1 MLREPDAT
9 LGRPERQ
16 VVPFQQ
22 AEAPPGLDAAQPEQ
36 VVLGANRARPARR
49 RMSLLTVLAVGVVV
63 GVCVLAIFADRIAP
77 YDPLEGNYGVVRQ
90 APTAQHWFGTDD
102 VGRDVLTRLI
112 YGARISLAVGF
123 AAVLVGDLTGFI
135 WGVTSGYLG
144 KRFDLISQRLLEVV
158 LAFPGLIL
166 ATMLLLVMGA
176 GLQTVIIAIAVT
188 RVPSGTRVI
197 RSVALATREMV
208 YVEAARVSG
217 ASSVRIMLRHIA
229 PACVA
234 PFLVVLS
241 ASLGIAIT
249 TEAALSFV
257 GVGVPPPAPSWGT
270 MLSGAAVGKFN
281 PLWWLALFPGLAI
294 TVTVLAV
301 NLAGDSL
308 RDYLDP
314 QLRHRVE

>member
-1 MLREPDAT
+1 MVGEPNAVLERAERAPSRVEQQPRAGAVWDRLGLRRLSP
-9 LGRPERQ
+9 
-16 VVPFQQ
+16 
-22 AEAPPGLDAAQPEQ
+22 
-36 VVLGANRARPARR
+36 
-49 RMSLLTVLAVGVVV
+49 LAVVAVGIVLIMIVVAV
-63 GVCVLAIFADRIAP
+63 FAERIAP
-77 YDPLEGNYGVVRQ
+77 YDPLAGDYSVIRQ
-90 APTAQHWFGTDD
+90 PPSATHWFGTDD
-102 VGRDVLTRLI
+102 VGRDVLSRLI

-123 AAVLVGDLTGFI
+123 GAVIIGDLIGLI
-135 WGVTSGYLG
+135 WGIASGYLG
-144 KRFDLISQRLLEVV
+144 RRFDLLSQRLLEVV

-176 GLQTVIIAIAVT
+176 GVQTVILAIAIT
-188 RVPSGTRVI
+188 RVPSSTRVI
-197 RSVALATREMV
+197 RSIALATREMV

-217 ASSVRIMLRHIA
+217 ASTPRIMLRHIA

-234 PFLVVLS
+234 PFLVIFS

-281 PLWWLALFPGLAI
+281 PLWWLAVFPGLAI
-294 TVTVLAV
+294 TITVLAI

-308 RDYLDP
+308 RDFLDP
-314 QLRHRVE
+314 QLRRRVN

>member
-1 MLREPDAT
+1 MIVLA
-9 LGRPERQ
+9 L
-16 VVPFQQ
+16 F
-22 AEAPPGLDAAQPEQ
+22 AEQ
-36 VVLGANRARPARR
+36 V
-49 RMSLLTVLAVGVVV
+49 
-63 GVCVLAIFADRIAP
+63 AP
-77 YDPLEGNYGVVRQ
+77 YDPLAGDYSVVRQ
-90 APTAQHWFGTDD
+90 PPSAQHWLGTDD
-102 VGRDVLTRLI
+102 VGRDVLSRLI

-123 AAVLVGDLTGFI
+123 GSVLIGDMIGLI
-135 WGVTSGYLG
+135 WGIASGYLG
-144 KRFDLISQRLLEVV
+144 RRFDLLSQRLLEVV

-176 GLQTVIIAIAVT
+176 GVQTVILAIAIT
-188 RVPSGTRVI
+188 RVPSSTRVI

-217 ASSVRIMLRHIA
+217 ASAPRIMLRHIA

-234 PFLVVLS
+234 PFLVIFS

-257 GVGVPPPAPSWGT
+257 GVGVPPPAPSWGV

-281 PLWWLALFPGLAI
+281 PLWWLAVFPGLAI
-294 TVTVLAV
+294 TLTVLAI

-308 RDYLDP
+308 RDFLDP
-314 QLRHRVE
+314 QLRRRVG

>member
-1 MLREPDAT
+1 MTDRVA
-9 LGRPERQ
+9 RVQSPERTRAS
-16 VVPFQQ
+16 Q
-22 AEAPPGLDAAQPEQ
+22 AEPEAALSGL
-36 VVLGANRARPARR
+36 RARPVARR
-49 RMSLLTVLAVGVVV
+49 RISLLTALAVGVIFL
-63 GVCVLAIFADRIAP
+63 VCFVAIFAEQIAP
-77 YDPLEGNYGVVRQ
+77 YDPLEGNYSAVRQ
-90 APTAQHWFGTDD
+90 APTAAHPLGTDD
-102 VGRDVLTRLI
+102 VGRDVLSRLI

-123 AAVLVGDLTGFI
+123 GAVLVGDLIGFL

-144 KRFDLISQRLLEVV
+144 KRFDLISQRLLEVI

-176 GLQTVIIAIAVT
+176 GIQTVIVAIAVT
-188 RVPSGTRVI
+188 RVPGGTRVI
-197 RSVALATREMV
+197 RSVALATKQML
-208 YVEAARVSG
+208 YVESARVAG
-217 ASSVRIMLRHIA
+217 ASTLRIMLRHVA
-229 PACVA
+229 PACIA

-281 PLWWLALFPGLAI
+281 PLWWLAVFPGLAI
-294 TVTVLAV
+294 TITVLAV

-314 QLRHRVE
+314 QLRRRVD

>member
-1 MLREPDAT
+1 MVGEPNAILERAERTPSRVEQPQPPAGALWERLGLRRLSPLA
-9 LGRPERQ
+9 
-16 VVPFQQ
+16 VVAVGIVLIMIVLALF
-22 AEAPPGLDAAQPEQ
+22 AEQ
-36 VVLGANRARPARR
+36 V
-49 RMSLLTVLAVGVVV
+49 
-63 GVCVLAIFADRIAP
+63 AP
-77 YDPLEGNYGVVRQ
+77 YDPLAGDYSVVRQ
-90 APTAQHWFGTDD
+90 PPSAQHWLGTDD
-102 VGRDVLTRLI
+102 VGRDVLSRLI

-123 AAVLVGDLTGFI
+123 GSVLIGDMIGLI
-135 WGVTSGYLG
+135 WGIASGYLG
-144 KRFDLISQRLLEVV
+144 RRFDLLSQRLLEVV

-176 GLQTVIIAIAVT
+176 GVQTVILAIAIT
-188 RVPSGTRVI
+188 RVPSSTRVI

-217 ASSVRIMLRHIA
+217 ASAPRIMLRHIA

-234 PFLVVLS
+234 PFLVIFS

-257 GVGVPPPAPSWGT
+257 GVGVPPPAPSWGV

-281 PLWWLALFPGLAI
+281 PRWWLAVFPGLAI
-294 TVTVLAV
+294 TLTVLAI

-308 RDYLDP
+308 RDFLDP
-314 QLRHRVE
+314 QLRRRVN